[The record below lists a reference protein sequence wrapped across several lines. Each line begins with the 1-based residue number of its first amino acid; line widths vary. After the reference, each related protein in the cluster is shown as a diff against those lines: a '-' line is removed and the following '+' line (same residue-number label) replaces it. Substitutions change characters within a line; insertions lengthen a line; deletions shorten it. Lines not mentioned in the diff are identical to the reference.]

1 MRSLLFLFGVLVFIQ
16 GCATGPMNATGTFL
30 PPEHNQKLAQTKL
43 CCASYRDM
51 KYAKLTLG
59 QETTAALTL
68 ESPVFEF
75 PNGRSFFAA
84 FELPANSRAIIL
96 KTYPVNMLYNRT
108 GHVLIP
114 AVHFLDAGHQ
124 VVATL
129 KPPYVARNP
138 LMIGNSW
145 GEAEV
150 LIPGAAR
157 YIVLLDSK
165 SPDGLAWRDMD
176 QRSGFLPVRSG
187 PTGEMIVLA
196 KGG

>member
-1 MRSLLFLFGVLVFIQ
+1 MSAI
-16 GCATGPMNATGTFL
+16 GTFL
-30 PPEHNQKLAQTKL
+30 PPEHNQKLAQTKP
-43 CCASYRDM
+43 CCASYRDIQ
-51 KYAKLTLG
+51 YAKLSLG
-59 QETTAALTL
+59 QEATAVLTP

-75 PNGRSFFAA
+75 PSGRSFFAA
-84 FELPANSRAIIL
+84 FELPANSRAIIV

-124 VVATL
+124 VVATF

-138 LMIGNSW
+138 RVIGNSW

-150 LIPGAAR
+150 LIPGSAR
-157 YIVLLDSK
+157 YVVLLDSK
-165 SPDGLAWRDMD
+165 SLDGLAWRDTD

-187 PTGEMIVLA
+187 PTGELIVLA